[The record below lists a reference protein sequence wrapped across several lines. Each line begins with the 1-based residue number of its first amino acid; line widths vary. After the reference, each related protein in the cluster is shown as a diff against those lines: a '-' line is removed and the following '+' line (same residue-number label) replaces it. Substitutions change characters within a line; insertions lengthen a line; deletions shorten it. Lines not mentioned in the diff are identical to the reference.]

1 MRTVINFYF
10 QLCSC
15 AAKSTGPKVEL
26 GFASKSLSVGVG
38 WILVSGMN
46 DNFTVKN
53 LYRDPR
59 QLNQSNNDK
68 FLLRG
73 AVRSNNRR

>member
-1 MRTVINFYF
+1 M
-10 QLCSC
+10 L
-15 AAKSTGPKVEL
+15 L
-26 GFASKSLSVGVG
+26 GVG

-53 LYRDPR
+53 LYRVPR
-59 QLNQSNNDK
+59 QLNQSNNYK
-68 FLLRG
+68 FLSRG

>member
-1 MRTVINFYF
+1 MLLKV
-10 QLCSC
+10 QDQ
-15 AAKSTGPKVEL
+15 KVEL
-26 GFASKSLSVGVG
+26 GFAAKSLLVGVG

>member
-1 MRTVINFYF
+1 MLLKV
-10 QLCSC
+10 QEQ
-15 AAKSTGPKVEL
+15 KVEL
-26 GFASKSLSVGVG
+26 GFEAKSLLVGVG

-68 FLLRG
+68 FLSRG

>member
-1 MRTVINFYF
+1 MLLKV
-10 QLCSC
+10 QEQ
-15 AAKSTGPKVEL
+15 KVEL
-26 GFASKSLSVGVG
+26 GFEAKSLLVGVG

-59 QLNQSNNDK
+59 QLNQSNNGK
-68 FLLRG
+68 FLSRG

>member
-1 MRTVINFYF
+1 MLLKV
-10 QLCSC
+10 QEQ
-15 AAKSTGPKVEL
+15 KVEL
-26 GFASKSLSVGVG
+26 GFGAKSLLVGVG
-38 WILVSGMN
+38 WILVSAMN

-59 QLNQSNNDK
+59 QLNESKNYK
-68 FLLRG
+68 FLSRG

>member
-1 MRTVINFYF
+1 MLLKVQEQR
-10 QLCSC
+10 
-15 AAKSTGPKVEL
+15 VEL
-26 GFASKSLSVGVG
+26 GFAGKSLLVGVG

-59 QLNQSNNDK
+59 QLNESNNDK

>member
-1 MRTVINFYF
+1 MLLKVQGQR
-10 QLCSC
+10 
-15 AAKSTGPKVEL
+15 VEL
-26 GFASKSLSVGVG
+26 GFGAKSLLVGVG

-53 LYRDPR
+53 LYRSPR
-59 QLNQSNNDK
+59 QLNESNNDK
-68 FLLRG
+68 FLSRG

>member
-1 MRTVINFYF
+1 MLLKV
-10 QLCSC
+10 QEQ
-15 AAKSTGPKVEL
+15 KVEL
-26 GFASKSLSVGVG
+26 GFEAKSLLVGVG

-53 LYRDPR
+53 LYRRPR

-68 FLLRG
+68 FLSRG